1 MPINFDTKS
10 EHNLIIF
17 THTGEIS
24 DNEFLDF
31 YRQFFQGDT
40 IDPPMKLLI
49 DLREADSR
57 PRNTDTLRRFAGF
70 MKEHLS
76 NTPTPLKV
84 AVVAPKSLSYGLAR
98 MYQSYVDSLPW
109 DFVVFRAID
118 AALAWL
124 DVPEDLVDFDDTEG
138 QQET

>member
-1 MPINFDTKS
+1 MPITLNTRP

-24 DNEFLDF
+24 DDDFLEFYQRHFKDETF
-31 YRQFFQGDT
+31 NPST
-40 IDPPMKLLI
+40 KLLV

-57 PRNTDTLRRFAGF
+57 PRNPDTLRRFAAF
-70 MKEHLS
+70 VMEHMDNPS
-76 NTPTPLKV
+76 TPPRV
-84 AVVAPKSLSYGLAR
+84 AVVAPKSLTYGLAR
-98 MYQSYVDSLPW
+98 MYQSYAEPVPW

-124 DVPEDLVDFDDTEG
+124 DVPEDTIDDSGEKA
-138 QQET
+138 